1 MLQAPRKA
9 ALRTYISDRRFV
21 IILLSLSLLLF
32 FKFAYMQWQYGLH
45 LLNACRWRATNS
57 LRWCILMRVLQLQGG
72 PHSINPIFQYI
83 FNCFGFRPINDNFD
97 FVFQGLNRLRMVIV
111 ALTLNGSPTK
121 NSPTESNRNSKV
133 ANWHQNFGS
142 LFDFQKRCAKDRLLR
157 WLCGKWPRP
166 VETKCCPRHHL

>member
-1 MLQAPRKA
+1 MKFSKVIFYIKPIPSHPWWECKNLWIFFQNYGFIIKIEPFH
-9 ALRTYISDRRFV
+9 LRMKHN
-21 IILLSLSLLLF
+21 IIQMTF
-32 FKFAYMQWQYGLH
+32 TDGL
-45 LLNACRWRATNS
+45 T
-57 LRWCILMRVLQLQGG
+57 V

-83 FNCFGFRPINDNFD
+83 FNCFGFRPMNDNFD

-121 NSPTESNRNSKV
+121 NSPRGSNRSSKV

-142 LFDFQKRCAKDRLLR
+142 LFDFRKRCAKYPLLR

-166 VETKCCPRHHL
+166 VESKCCPCQPLQFSETKIL